1 MGSPCPPGLGRAWS
15 VYDGIPA
22 ALPTSPNALMA
33 EIDAAISRVEC
44 SHAAAELDAAVGP
57 GSGDAGRADQY
68 HRLGCKALSAGS
80 YGEALRCFKSAQAWC
95 PPEKRA
101 AVAKL
106 ESLIALASQEA
117 QKVVVHPPSL
127 KQR

>member
-1 MGSPCPPGLGRAWS
+1 MGSPSPPAPRGAWS
-15 VYDGIPA
+15 VYDATP
-22 ALPTSPNALMA
+22 ALPTSPDDLMA
-33 EIDAAISRVEC
+33 EIDAAISRVEF
-44 SHAAAELDAAVGP
+44 SHATAELDAAVGR

-80 YGEALRCFKSAQAWC
+80 FREALRCFKSALAWC

-106 ESLIALASQEA
+106 DSLIAFASQEA
-117 QKVVVHPPSL
+117 HKSDSPSL
-127 KQR
+127 KQF